1 MAENLS
7 PKELQRLQMEAV
19 KRAKEMQNM
28 AQRATYNNSKNNRR
42 QINNNKV
49 NNVQNKAEN
58 NRQDIDLAQRQIKM
72 PKEIFDV
79 LLKDSEKT
87 IILILI
93 LILTNENADPSII
106 LALMYLII

>member
-7 PKELQRLQMEAV
+7 PRELQRLQMEAV

-28 AQRATYNNSKNNRR
+28 AQRATYNNSKNNRKMM
-42 QINNNKV
+42 NNNS
-49 NNVQNKAEN
+49 
-58 NRQDIDLAQRQIKM
+58 NRNFEPKQEKNEASQAKNQIKM

-79 LLKDSEKT
+79 LLKDSERT

>member
-28 AQRATYNNSKNNRR
+28 AQRATYNNQKNNGRPM
-42 QINNNKV
+42 NNNAS
-49 NNVQNKAEN
+49 NNQNKEKN
-58 NRQDIDLAQRQIKM
+58 KQNLAKIPIKM

>member
-1 MAENLS
+1 MAENLT

-28 AQRATYNNSKNNRR
+28 AQRATYNSQKGNRRPMKNNKNSN
-42 QINNNKV
+42 QSKDENSQNTSTNVNKIN
-49 NNVQNKAEN
+49 
-58 NRQDIDLAQRQIKM
+58 M

-79 LLKDSEKT
+79 LLKDSERT

-93 LILTNENADPSII
+93 LLLTNENADPSII